1 MWTRS
6 FLGLSAGAR
15 LESDDSD
22 DKLFAKT
29 LDISATTGRRR
40 RAKSAPR
47 PVQPAATPSPGP
59 PSPGP
64 LSRRTSLPDLRE
76 VAESPQ
82 VSVEKLREQFD
93 DVHVRP
99 SSPPQGASS
108 PTSVGSGEN
117 ERTTAAAIE
126 GQPGPSPRDV
136 NDNHTEEKPNLAVRL
151 LDIKPRFR
159 LVEPPPR
166 LSVNCEVTLRVQGGK
181 VVGHRQDGDDLATT
195 AAIIGVAHDAVV
207 DYLRDQQPPPKRRC
221 QHRPIQMKV
230 EWPVITL
237 KGDREVQKEYSE
249 PEDMLVPK
257 EEPSSGEEEGEEEG
271 Q

>member
-1 MWTRS
+1 MRISRQVRRALRVARS
-6 FLGLSAGAR
+6 VLGLSAGPY
-15 LESDDSD
+15 LESDDSED
-22 DKLFAKT
+22 ELFVDA

-47 PVQPAATPSPGP
+47 PVQPAAT

-136 NDNHTEEKPNLAVRL
+136 NGNHTEEKPNLAVRL
-151 LDIKPRFR
+151 MDIKPRFR

-166 LSVNCEVTLRVQGGK
+166 VS
-181 VVGHRQDGDDLATT
+181 
-195 AAIIGVAHDAVV
+195 IIC
-207 DYLRDQQPPPKRRC
+207 C
-221 QHRPIQMKV
+221 QN
-230 EWPVITL
+230 
-237 KGDREVQKEYSE
+237 
-249 PEDMLVPK
+249 
-257 EEPSSGEEEGEEEG
+257 EGNP
-271 Q
+271 

>member
-22 DKLFAKT
+22 DELFAKA
-29 LDISATTGRRR
+29 LDISVTTGRRR

-93 DVHVRP
+93 DVYVRP

-117 ERTTAAAIE
+117 ERTTAAAI
-126 GQPGPSPRDV
+126 
-136 NDNHTEEKPNLAVRL
+136 DNHTEEKPNLAVRL

-195 AAIIGVAHDAVV
+195 AAIVGVAHDAVV
-207 DYLRDQQPPPKRRC
+207 DYLRDQQPPPKRRR

-257 EEPSSGEEEGEEEG
+257 EEPSSGEEEG